1 MWHETEE
8 EMVQMLKSIF
18 RMDVD
23 QGEMRC
29 LSRMFKYRD
38 PDYYEF
44 EGGFVDL
51 FLAQRTLI
59 RLGKESLSFPRLNII
74 SKL

>member
-1 MWHETEE
+1 MWHENEE

-23 QGEMRC
+23 QGEMRITH
-29 LSRMFKYRD
+29 RMFKFRD

-44 EGGFVDL
+44 EGIDNKHYCSSVVKDSG
-51 FLAQRTLI
+51 
-59 RLGKESLSFPRLNII
+59 
-74 SKL
+74 